1 MLIYII
7 MRFNKFF
14 SIINPFSTTRRRI
27 KHKTIRHKKN
37 KRRTMRRTM
46 RGG

>member
-1 MLIYII
+1 MKI
-7 MRFNKFF
+7 NKFLSF
-14 SIINPFSTTRRRI
+14 KKLFSTTRSRKR
-27 KHKTIRHKKN
+27 KTIRHKKN

>member
-1 MLIYII
+1 
-7 MRFNKFF
+7 MRFTKFL
-14 SIINPFSTTRRRI
+14 SVINPFSTTHRRR
-27 KHKTIRHKKN
+27 KRKTIRHKKN